1 MERLNLAHPAERAKV
16 SLRESLKVPASA
28 PRMNDRYELLAPI
41 AEGGLGTVF
50 RARDRQL
57 GREVAVKRIR
67 ADKADDFGS
76 AVESLIR
83 EARQQSVLQHPNIVT
98 VHDAGVDDE
107 GGFIVMELVKG
118 ETLEDIIMR
127 GALTTEDFD
136 SLVRQVLDGM
146 IAAHEQGI
154 IHLDLKPGNLMIH
167 WLPGGRFQV
176 KILDFGLAKTAKQPV
191 QQDTDSQGG
200 LLGSVHFMAP
210 EQFERTEVDVRTDI
224 YALGCIFYYALT
236 QKYPF
241 TGDTMPQVMVAHL
254 YHRTK
259 PLAALRPDLPPHT
272 VQWVE
277 WLINRVPANRPAS
290 VAEALQSYLEG
301 SSGEAVVP
309 VAVAVAEANGAKKL
323 ITSPVGTS
331 SSRLVTG
338 SSVGN
343 SSSKLVTGATSA
355 APLPVHPPRP
365 AKAPFP
371 KWAAVTIPFLVIV
384 IGGFGVKRF
393 IERSRD
399 AGRMQRFADIV
410 STDKPQASDLDVRL
424 LFDYLENPKT
434 SAAAAQALSQITG
447 GDYIDSMIAE
457 HLGAAKHPMARANL
471 VKIIGLRE
479 ISGSLPQIL
488 PLVRDK
494 DSNVRRASWT
504 ALGLLAR
511 DKDDL
516 QLILGQLQNVPEKE
530 ADFAEQAAVSA
541 IQTQSDR
548 NAATAPIIAAYREGK
563 GNESDRALL
572 LRILGRAGGA
582 DSLQVILE
590 SIADPGTSV
599 RKAALTAIAQW
610 PACDPLPS
618 LVGRLPRETDPACRL
633 LLLLAATQLCSQTG
647 SLSQAELFA
656 HAKRLFESCKD
667 GREKDQALAALS
679 RVTDPDA
686 AAFFDA
692 LAVSEPQR
700 KAQATAISK
709 GINAAL
715 AKVVAVTD
723 NTAISAEKADY
734 PKLGGMDLMADILV
748 NWLDAGDW
756 AAWFLKF
763 EQPGRYE
770 IAVRQASASQ
780 KEGVYEVVIAGQ
792 TLRASV
798 VRTGSAQEFKSCII
812 GTVEIKQPGI
822 HRLRLSAIEIPE
834 REQLFRLKGI
844 ELVRK

>member
-1 MERLNLAHPAERAKV
+1 
-16 SLRESLKVPASA
+16 
-28 PRMNDRYELLAPI
+28 MNERYELLAPI

-50 RARDRQL
+50 RARDKQL

-67 ADKADDFGS
+67 ADKAGDFGS
-76 AVESLIR
+76 AVDALIR

-127 GALTTEDFD
+127 GALTAEDFD
-136 SLVRQVLDGM
+136 SLVRQTLDGM

-154 IHLDLKPGNLMIH
+154 IHLDLKPGNLMIT

-210 EQFERTEVDVRTDI
+210 EQFERADVDTRTDI
-224 YALGCIFYYALT
+224 YALGCVFYYALT

-259 PLAALRPDLPPHT
+259 PLAALRPDLPAHT

-290 VAEALQSYLEG
+290 VTEALQVYDEG
-301 SSGEAVVP
+301 GFKKAVP
-309 VAVAVAEANGAKKL
+309 VAVATDEPAKVRRKVMTGPVETTGGKKL
-323 ITSPVGTS
+323 VTSTASGTS
-331 SSRLVTG
+331 SSRLVT
-338 SSVGN
+338 S
-343 SSSKLVTGATSA
+343 TGTSATS
-355 APLPVHPPRP
+355 LPSLPSRP

-384 IGGFGVKRF
+384 IGGFAVKRF
-393 IERSRD
+393 IERSRE
-399 AGRMQRFADIV
+399 AGRLQRFAEIA
-410 STDKPQASDLDVRL
+410 SADKPQVSDLDMRL

-434 SAAAAQALSQITG
+434 TAAAAQALSQVEG
-447 GDYIDSMIAE
+447 GDYIDSMLVQ
-457 HLGAAKHPMARANL
+457 HLGAARHPMARANL
-471 VKIIGLRE
+471 VKVIGLRE
-479 ISGSLPQIL
+479 IGGTFGPIL
-488 PLVRDK
+488 PLVRDA
-494 DSNVRRASWT
+494 DSNVRRAAWT
-504 ALGLLAR
+504 ALGLVTQG
-511 DKDDL
+511 DDL
-516 QLILGQLQNVPEKE
+516 AKLLEQLHNVPEKE

-541 IQTQSDR
+541 IQAQSDR
-548 NAATAPIIAAYREGK
+548 NAAVVPVIAAYRN
-563 GNESDRALL
+563 GNGGDSDRALL
-572 LRILGRAGGA
+572 LRILGRVGGGE
-582 DSLQVILE
+582 SLAVILE
-590 SIADPGTSV
+590 AIADPVVSV
-599 RKAALTAIAQW
+599 RKAALIAMAQW

-618 LVGRLPRETDPACRL
+618 LTARLPREIDPACRL
-633 LLLLAATQLCSQTG
+633 LLLTAATQLCTQTG
-647 SLSQAELFA
+647 TLPQAELFA
-656 HAKRLFESCKD
+656 QAKRLYEASKD
-667 GREKDQALAALS
+667 AREKDQALAALS
-679 RVTDPDA
+679 RITDPDA
-686 AAFFDA
+686 AAFFDV

-709 GINAAL
+709 AINTTL
-715 AKVVAVTD
+715 TKVATITGTTTV
-723 NTAISAEKADY
+723 SADKADY

-748 NWLDAGDW
+748 NWLDEGDW

-763 EQPGRYE
+763 EQPGKYE

-792 TLRASV
+792 TLRTSV
-798 VRTGSAQEFKSCII
+798 VRTGSAQEFKSCIV
-812 GTVEIKQPGI
+812 GEVEIKQAGI
-822 HRLRLSAIEIPE
+822 HRLRINAVEIPE
-834 REQLFRLKGI
+834 REQLFRVKAL
-844 ELVRK
+844 ELVKK